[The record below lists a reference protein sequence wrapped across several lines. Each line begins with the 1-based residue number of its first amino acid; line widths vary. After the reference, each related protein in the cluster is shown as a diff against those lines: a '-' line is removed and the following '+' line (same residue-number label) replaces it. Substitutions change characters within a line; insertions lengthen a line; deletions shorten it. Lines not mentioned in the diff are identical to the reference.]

1 MIESTPSLTA
11 LLRQLQKVPYLA
23 SKNLYL
29 VAQYFLELDKE
40 LFDQFCESLVNAK
53 KNIHQ
58 CSICWSWKE
67 RTGRCT
73 ICETEKR
80 NKRSICVVETW
91 RDLIALEKVG
101 CYTGVYHVLGGSISP
116 LEGLGPEDLTLGA
129 LFERVKGDCE
139 EVILALNQTPEGEA
153 TASYIA
159 SKLRAYPLKVT
170 CLARG
175 LPVGS
180 SLDSTDRITIS
191 KALME
196 RRDF

>member
-1 MIESTPSLTA
+1 MIENTPSLTA

-29 VAQYFLELDKE
+29 VAQYFLELDKDS
-40 LFDQFCESLVNAK
+40 FDQLCGSLVNAK
-53 KNIHQ
+53 KNILKCQ
-58 CSICWSWKE
+58 TCWSWKE
-67 RTGRCT
+67 RDGKCV
-73 ICETEKR
+73 ICESTKR
-80 NKRSICVVETW
+80 DKRSICVVETW

-101 CYTGVYHVLGGSISP
+101 CYQGVYHVLGGSICP
-116 LEGLGPEDLTLGA
+116 LDGLGPDDLTLKQ
-129 LFERVKGDCE
+129 LFDRAKIGCD

-159 SKLRAYPLKVT
+159 SKLRNIPVKIT

-180 SLDSTDRITIS
+180 SLDSIDRITIS
-191 KALME
+191 KALLE
-196 RRDF
+196 RRSF